1 MKGRTNRI
9 DSSTRLWA
17 SAKAP
22 NSNWGLGFV
31 VSHVE
36 FGLRIVLLE
45 LPFSIVY
52 NFPVVYRYRFPRGRS
67 SVSAAT
73 CYLKRIIRC
82 CCPFRLSLRR

>member
-1 MKGRTNRI
+1 MKGINRI

-31 VSHVE
+31 VSHVG

-45 LPFSIVY
+45 LPFSIMY

-67 SVSAAT
+67 SSVSAAT
-73 CYLKRIIRC
+73 CYLKRIIWC